1 MGPISERSRSR
12 SRYVMIRF
20 MLKLAMFSLFC
31 GVQRASGGP
40 NLFFDLTTLA
50 AGACVVL
57 ALQSLEPPLGRSLN
71 YWDEALVFWLISHL
85 GKGILGLG

>member
-1 MGPISERSRSR
+1 MGPDIPRSRNG
-12 SRYVMIRF
+12 SRYVAVRF
-20 MLKLAMFSLFC
+20 VLKLTVFSLFC
-31 GVQRASGGP
+31 AIQIASGGP
-40 NLFFDLTTLA
+40 NLFFHWTTLA

-85 GKGILGLG
+85 GKGILWFG